1 MKAGLINKANER
13 RMGNTAV
20 DAEIRAAELV
30 SMVTTKVDLNSK
42 NFDTFMKVLE
52 KDDAT
57 YGDIV
62 IEMKKLDG
70 MCRCPNSP
78 CSWLN

>member
-1 MKAGLINKANER
+1 MN
-13 RMGNTAV
+13 NTTV
-20 DAEIRAAELV
+20 DEETRAAQLV
-30 SMVTTKVDLNSK
+30 GMVTTKVDLNSN
-42 NFDTFMKVLE
+42 NFDTFVEVLE

-78 CSWLN
+78 CSWIAKLI